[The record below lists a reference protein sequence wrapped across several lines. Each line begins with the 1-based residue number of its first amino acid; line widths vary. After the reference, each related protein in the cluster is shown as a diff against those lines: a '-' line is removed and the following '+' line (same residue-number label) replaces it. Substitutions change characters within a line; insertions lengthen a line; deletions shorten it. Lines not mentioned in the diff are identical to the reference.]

1 MTNVYLLIYPKLKA
15 FKVGKADNVFN
26 RADNIKKWWGE
37 PDYVNSLS
45 LRINNE
51 LVFKLE
57 KSLHLL
63 LDQFSMDY
71 KDGDGKTE
79 FFSLDAYSDALE
91 YVNIFIKSNKLL
103 SALVKGIDK
112 PIFQIDVKKSKKRD
126 YIFSKH
132 NAGKNR
138 IINSLSHSLKNL
150 EIVLRINNLLIKYRK
165 RIKFEFISNGQDYS
179 LILYERKFLAK
190 ILFENLRITYAH
202 FSGGFVD
209 CHLCSSLNLEEN
221 FYKLNFHFNV
231 STDDEFILL
240 IVKELESSFKLL
252 QKASID
258 N

>member
-45 LRINNE
+45 LGINNE

-63 LDQFSMDY
+63 LDQFSMNY
-71 KDGDGKTE
+71 SDGDGKTE
-79 FFSLDAYSDALE
+79 FFSLDAYSTAIE
-91 YVNIFIKSNKLL
+91 YVNIFIKSNKLP

-112 PIFQIDVKKSKKRD
+112 PNFLIDVNKSKKRD

-138 IINSLSHSLKNL
+138 IINSLSYTMKNL
-150 EIVLRINNLLIKYRK
+150 EVVLRVNNLLIKYRK
-165 RIKFEFISNGQDYS
+165 RINFELICNNQDYS
-179 LILYERKFLAK
+179 LIVYDRKFLAK
-190 ILFENLRITYAH
+190 ILFDNLRIEYES
-202 FSGGFVD
+202 FSGGFVG
-209 CHLCSSLNLEEN
+209 HNLCGSLDKGED
-221 FYKLNFHFNV
+221 FYKLNFHLNV
-231 STDDEFILL
+231 SSKNEFIILL
-240 IVKELESSFKLL
+240 VKELESSFKLL
-252 QKASID
+252 QKQT
-258 N
+258 